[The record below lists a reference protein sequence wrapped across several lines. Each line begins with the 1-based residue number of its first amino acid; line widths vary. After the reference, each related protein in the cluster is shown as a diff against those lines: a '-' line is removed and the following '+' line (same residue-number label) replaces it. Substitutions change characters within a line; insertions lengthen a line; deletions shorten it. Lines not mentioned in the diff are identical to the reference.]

1 MNKEKAEIF
10 NRRFTSMFTK
20 EFATIPEFKKASES
34 SIRTFSFT
42 VDMVKKTLK
51 LLKPYELAEVH
62 ELPPKVL
69 NELSEELPLLFF
81 SHI

>member
-1 MNKEKAEIF
+1 
-10 NRRFTSMFTK
+10 MFTK

-42 VDMVKKTLK
+42 VDMVKNTLK

-69 NELSEELPLLFF
+69 NELSEDLPLLFF